1 MYEVAEIAIKIG
13 IGLAIILIALYVALL
28 LKGVD
33 RKLAAWLQARVG
45 PPIRQ
50 PVWDTFKL
58 FQKENIVPER
68 AVPWAFN
75 GAPLLAFVV
84 SMVILLY
91 LPLGPVGLRGE
102 TSGVEDWFTPMLGG
116 YGDLIL
122 LIYLMAI
129 PGLMMSIGGFASGSP
144 LSTVGAQ
151 REMVMMMS
159 YELPLAVVILAMAWR
174 FTHVDLGG
182 MNVFSVETFVK
193 VPLWNEVGVLGI
205 FGLMLLAGV
214 FFLIIPSELSKIPFD
229 APEAET
235 EIGGGII
242 AEYSGTNLAM
252 FYLADAVKTVAFTA
266 LAIAIFFPY
275 NLSPVIETFVQEIG
289 FAGYVEPWI
298 AFGIDMVFWLL
309 KIELLYF
316 LAVTVVRVGAARL
329 KIDKLSWLYL
339 IPLSVISLVAEDAA
353 YQSMI
358 RHPKVAD
365 AAAAIAGK
373 FKVHRIEISSQMS
386 LRD

>member
-1 MYEVAEIAIKIG
+1 MA
-13 IGLAIILIALYVALL
+13 
-28 LKGVD
+28 
-33 RKLAAWLQARVG
+33 
-45 PPIRQ
+45 
-50 PVWDTFKL
+50 
-58 FQKENIVPER
+58 
-68 AVPWAFN
+68 
-75 GAPLLAFVV
+75 
-84 SMVILLY
+84 ILLY
-91 LPLGPVGLRGE
+91 LPLGPVDLRGA
-102 TSGVEDWFTPMLGG
+102 SGGAEDWFTPVLGG

-122 LIYLMAI
+122 LIYLLAI
-129 PGLMMSIGGFASGSP
+129 PGLMMAIGGFASGSP

-159 YELPLAVVILAMAWR
+159 YELPLAVVVLSMAWR
-174 FTHVDLGG
+174 FTHVDIGG
-182 MNVFSVETFVK
+182 MDIFSVETFVK

-205 FGLMLLAGV
+205 FGLILLAAV

-252 FYLADAVKTVAFTA
+252 FYLSDAVKTVAFTA

-275 NLSPVIETFVQEIG
+275 NLSPVIETFLQEVGAIG
-289 FAGYVEPWI
+289 SSKMIDPWF
-298 AFGIDMVFWLL
+298 AFGIDAIFWLL

-339 IPLSVISLVAEDAA
+339 IPLSVISLIGVLLLYLDV
-353 YQSMI
+353 I
-358 RHPKVAD
+358 V
-365 AAAAIAGK
+365 G
-373 FKVHRIEISSQMS
+373 
-386 LRD
+386 